1 MSQQWPRWADR
12 LAWFAAGIAAV
23 SIAVGLLTA
32 PPVSADRVDAIA
44 SRLRCPVCQSVS
56 VAESP
61 SDQARDMREII
72 VQQVAEG
79 RSDEEIVAFFVE
91 RYGEWIVLAPPLRGG
106 TLALWLL
113 PPAAVL
119 IGVIMAL
126 GRRRRIRLSL
136 GRRLSW
142 R

>member
-12 LAWFAAGIAAV
+12 LAWFVAGIAAV
-23 SIAVGLLTA
+23 SIGVGLFTA
-32 PPVSADRVDAIA
+32 PPVSADRVETIA

-56 VAESP
+56 VADSP

-91 RYGEWIVLAPPLRGG
+91 RYGEWIVLAPPPRGS

-126 GRRRRIRLSL
+126 GRRRRIQLFP